1 MKKVIKEV
9 KDFKPYIRDKI
20 ICFSVSL
27 FLAFIADYIPFEMG
41 INLWI
46 WFLLYLVFFVY
57 AYFIFWL
64 SYIIVLPPTTR
75 VRKADFDSFLIN
87 QGKDIDVNKKRHIR
101 PYIAFS
107 RKIIYDG
114 YTKNGF
120 KVTYIFDVKNN
131 KLPFIICNE
140 KSKRPSAYEIVVMTK
155 EEK

>member
-46 WFLLYLVFFVY
+46 WLLLYLVFFVY

-64 SYIIVLPPTTR
+64 SYIIVLPSHTR
-75 VRKADFDSFLIN
+75 VSKADFDSFLIN
-87 QGKDIDVNKKRHIR
+87 QGKDIDLNKKRHIR
-101 PYIAFS
+101 PYRPFS
-107 RKIIYDG
+107 KKIKYSCYTNTG
-114 YTKNGF
+114 YKAL
-120 KVTYIFDVKNN
+120 YIFDVKNN
-131 KLPFIICNE
+131 SLQFMVDC
-140 KSKRPSAYEIVVMTK
+140 SKRYK
-155 EEK
+155 Q

>member
-1 MKKVIKEV
+1 MKRIIKEV
-9 KDFKPYIRDKI
+9 RDFHPYITKKI
-20 ICFSVSL
+20 SCSVLSL
-27 FLAFIADYIPFEMG
+27 ILAFFADFIPFQIG
-41 INLWI
+41 VPIWC
-46 WFLLYLVFFVY
+46 WFLLYLLFWIY
-57 AYFIFWL
+57 SYFICL
-64 SYIIVLPPTTR
+64 LVYTIITPSHKR
-75 VRKADFDSFLIN
+75 IRKADFDDFLIN

-101 PYIAFS
+101 PYRPFS

-140 KSKRPSAYEIVVMTK
+140 KSKRPSAYEIVIMTK

>member
-46 WFLLYLVFFVY
+46 WFLLYLLFFIY

-87 QGKDIDVNKKRHIR
+87 QGKDIDLNRKRHIR
-101 PYIAFS
+101 PYRPFS
-107 RKIIYDG
+107 RKIKYSCYTNNG
-114 YTKNGF
+114 YKAI
-120 KVTYIFDVKNN
+120 YIFDVKNN
-131 KLPFIICNE
+131 SLQFMVDVQRGMNNE
-140 KSKRPSAYEIVVMTK
+140 
-155 EEK
+155 